1 MGLGRSGK
9 VLVGAINVKKICFVF
24 CFLAL
29 FFLLF
34 LFFSAPVNVVFLLLL
49 FSAVLF
55 VVLFRP
61 FMCVCCYCCLVVFVF
76 GRDKYNFL
84 VLRFLSV
91 LFLCCWFF
99 SGQICMLLFLLCCF
113 LHLVCCV
120 VSAGFAFSLLFSL
133 WCGCVWHC
141 ICNALVRC
149 RLLRSF
155 CFFFAFVPPDLV
167 VVFLLLLP
175 LPPLYVQ
182 NVVHPCP
189 CEHSRAYFPCSP
201 TSNSPTGC
209 IQTIRG
215 HR

>member
-1 MGLGRSGK
+1 MLLVCVAACHTKILFAMGLGRSGK

-91 LFLCCWFF
+91 LFFCVVGFFQDRYVCCYF
-99 SGQICMLLFLLCCF
+99 
-113 LHLVCCV
+113 CCV
-120 VSAGFAFSLLFSL
+120 VFCILFAVLFRPVSLFRCSFRSAA
-133 WCGCVWHC
+133 
-141 ICNALVRC
+141 
-149 RLLRSF
+149 
-155 CFFFAFVPPDLV
+155 
-167 VVFLLLLP
+167 VVFGI
-175 LPPLYVQ
+175 
-182 NVVHPCP
+182 
-189 CEHSRAYFPCSP
+189 AYAMPW
-201 TSNSPTGC
+201 
-209 IQTIRG
+209 
-215 HR
+215 

>member
-1 MGLGRSGK
+1 MWPLATLKGCLRWVWGGRERCALVQSTGK
-9 VLVGAINVKKICFVF
+9 IFFFVF

-91 LFLCCWFF
+91 LFFCVVGFFQDRYVCCYF
-99 SGQICMLLFLLCCF
+99 
-113 LHLVCCV
+113 CCV
-120 VSAGFAFSLLFSL
+120 VFCILFAVLFRPVSLF
-133 WCGCVWHC
+133 
-141 ICNALVRC
+141 RC
-149 RLLRSF
+149 SFRSG
-155 CFFFAFVPPDLV
+155 A
-167 VVFLLLLP
+167 VVFGI
-175 LPPLYVQ
+175 
-182 NVVHPCP
+182 
-189 CEHSRAYFPCSP
+189 AYAMPW
-201 TSNSPTGC
+201 
-209 IQTIRG
+209 
-215 HR
+215 